1 MNLHFLL
8 LSYRS
13 GYVPGEMI
21 PFSAKISNSSST
33 EIKNTTVRIVQAVRN
48 KENPITFQPKINMSF
63 NRWDF
68 MDTLLMDVLG
78 ISVKSLKAG
87 FLNQCEMR

>member
-48 KENPITFQPKINMSF
+48 KENPIILFF
-63 NRWDF
+63 NPRLLCLLTGGILW
-68 MDTLLMDVLG
+68 TLY
-78 ISVKSLKAG
+78 
-87 FLNQCEMR
+87 

>member
-68 MDTLLMDVLG
+68 MDTL
-78 ISVKSLKAG
+78 
-87 FLNQCEMR
+87 